1 MTVTGGTGTG
11 ATFTPN
17 FGVQPTITIT
27 NAGSGYVEQP
37 TVTFSGGGGSGAAA
51 YATVGSGTTVK
62 SIGSTMSFFTPN
74 GEGFRVVDTGDTS
87 TQYWQA
93 RGGTQA
99 ILRSTGQAFIQ
110 STGGNAIN
118 LATNAG
124 TNQLVVAHTA
134 SAVNFVQVTGS
145 PTSPTGLTT
154 SNITFTGS
162 DSVVNGVLV
171 SKGSGGYIGFAG
183 SSPNAH
189 ALRVFMGNASA
200 SGNLIQI
207 QGAAAGSA
215 PSIQAISGFGGADAN
230 IPLVLQP
237 KGTGALQAQLN
248 DGTAT
253 GGNARGANAVDWQTV
268 RGAASQVA
276 SGIVSF
282 IGGGQ
287 NNISSSYGTVVCG
300 GANSSATGA
309 NTFVGGGTALTVN
322 GAYAAAVGGAFNTAA
337 GSFNFI
343 GGGANNSG
351 TALAAVTTQSATMN
365 ATTAVTLSGSN
376 ANIKVGQYISGT
388 SIGFG
393 TYVAAISGTSL
404 TLSQAATGSSTSTL
418 SFFTPHGVVVGG
430 GNNQA
435 TGAYS
440 FIGGGGD
447 AGTASLRNAA
457 SGDWSFVGGGSQNTA
472 SGSFS
477 SVLGGGNCS
486 ATGSFAVNLGGAGN
500 ASSGFGSTNLG
511 GNGNIANGTYSVAG
525 GFSSANRSIGSFAF
539 ASGSAS
545 RNGDAQAVLFVL
557 RNATTDATPTVLTIG
572 AGAAGTTNQVIL
584 PNNAAYHFRGSVIA
598 NVTGA
603 ANGAAWS
610 FEGAIMRGANAAST
624 VLIGAPVVNRIAAS
638 AGATAWTIAVTADTT
653 NGGLAVTV
661 TGAASTTIRWVAKL
675 ETTEVTF

>member
-1 MTVTGGTGTG
+1 LVLRAKGSNEVSLGNGNTFRLFSAIGTSGTNYLQVSGTATGVAPVLSAQGSDTNIDLALTPKGAASVRVNQNASGANGLIISQDVGVSTNSGRLFFDSSAGTASIT
-11 ATFTPN
+11 N
-17 FGVQPTITIT
+17 FGGNTLNFRT
-27 NAGSGYVEQP
+27 
-37 TVTFSGGGGSGAAA
+37 AA
-51 YATVGSGTTVK
+51 T
-62 SIGSTMSFFTPN
+62 IGSTS
-74 GEGFRVVDTGDTS
+74 
-87 TQYWQA
+87 
-93 RGGTQA
+93 GTEQ
-99 ILRSTGQAFIQ
+99 LR
-110 STGGNAIN
+110 
-118 LATNAG
+118 
-124 TNQLVVAHTA
+124 VAHTA
-134 SAVNFVQVTGS
+134 SAVNFMQVTGAV
-145 PTSPTGLTT
+145 TGGTPFFLTA
-154 SNITFTGS
+154 GS
-162 DSVVNGVLV
+162 DANIGMVNAT
-171 SKGSGGYIGFAG
+171 KGAGAFGFWTNSGANQQFSIT
-183 SSPNAH
+183 H
-189 ALRVFMGNASA
+189 TASA
-200 SGNLIQI
+200 VNRLQVT
-207 QGAAAGSA
+207 GAAAGFGPVLSA
-215 PSIQAISGFGGADAN
+215 QGSDTNISAV
-230 IPLVLQP
+230 IQP

-253 GGNARGANAVDWQTV
+253 GGNIRGGRVVDWQTL
-268 RGAASQVA
+268 RSTAAQVA
-276 SGIVSF
+276 SGFAATISGGYDNTASGGATGVLSGTQNAAGAGTSVIAGG
-282 IGGGQ
+282 IG
-287 NNISSSYGTVVCG
+287 NTTSSSAAGNTYSGVLTG
-300 GANSSATGA
+300 YTNNATGVF
-309 NTFVGGGTALTVN
+309 NVIVGGFT
-322 GAYAAAVGGAFNTAA
+322 
-337 GSFNFI
+337 
-343 GGGANNSG
+343 NSG
-351 TALAAVTTQSATMN
+351 TANAAVTTQSATMN
-365 ATTAVTLSGSN
+365 GTTAVTLSGTN
-376 ANIKVGQYISGT
+376 ASIRVGQYITGT
-388 SIGFG
+388 NISAFPP

-404 TLSQAATGSSTSTL
+404 TLSQAASGSGTATL

-661 TGAASTTIRWVAKL
+661 TGAASTTIRWVCRV
-675 ETTEVTF
+675 ETCEVTF